1 VDRFSSAR
9 DFQIWD
15 FYISFGQL
23 LLRSVGNGE
32 GANATNIDITF
43 RGVFYLDIPAT
54 LSGVELGTATDDELA
69 RLAARTGISQDPT
82 GQYHKYFVLMSKGNL
97 YYVGAMDIYIG
108 ENTLDMMETS
118 IGAVYQVP
126 QQKA

>member
-1 VDRFSSAR
+1 MDQFSSTR

-32 GANATNIDITF
+32 SADSKNIDITF

-54 LSGVELGTATDDELA
+54 LSGVELDIATDDELA
-69 RLAARTGISQDPT
+69 HLAARTGTPQDPT
-82 GQYHKYFVLMSKGNL
+82 GQYHQYFVLVSKGNR
-97 YYVGAMDIYIG
+97 YYVGAMDIHVG

-118 IGAVYQVP
+118 IGAAYQVP
-126 QQKA
+126 R